1 MARSS
6 PLWPAAS
13 GAIVHYAV
21 AILAVAAAVVG
32 GLLADRLLQTAP
44 FVSLFLCAILFA
56 AWLGGAGP
64 GLLAAGLSILAFEYY
79 FIPPADSFAVQALP
93 RLVLFAMTALFVIWL
108 SVAQRRTEES
118 LRGARD
124 DLQATVRELEK
135 QNKALQTQ
143 DAERLRAE
151 QSARQAEREL
161 QVTIDTI
168 PAIVARYRADG
179 SPEFVNETW
188 RTYTGLSHDSLRGQ
202 RIAVAVHP
210 DDLPRVE
217 AAWRAHLPSGKPFQ
231 MEQRIR
237 RADGEYR
244 WFFIRRVP
252 LRNENGEVIRWYAA
266 AHDIEDQKRAERALR
281 RSEAYLAEAQRL
293 SNMGSFARK
302 LGTEEIFW
310 SKETYRIMGFDETVK
325 PTDALIRERVH
336 PDDRRFARQ
345 QFDRAVRGDQDYE
358 YECRLLM
365 PNGEVK
371 HIHVRADRQVSE
383 TGEEELVGALMDVTD
398 TRKAQEA
405 LQIAQTALA
414 HVTRVSMLGEMSAS
428 IAHEVNQPLGAI
440 VTNAESG
447 LRWLSRQP
455 PEIEEAVAGIRQIV
469 KDAHRAGEVIR
480 RIREFSKKADPEMTR
495 LDINEV
501 VEEVVTL
508 LRHEA
513 LRHGVTMELE
523 LEWGLLP
530 VRGDRI
536 QLQQVIIN
544 LAVNGMQAMANV
556 RERDRVLVMRTQR
569 QQSDRV
575 LVAVEDVGVGIKPE
589 NADRLFS
596 AFYTTK
602 HDGLGMGLSICRSII
617 EAHGGRVWASP
628 NTGPGMTFQFTISAD
643 APRNRASAS
652 GH

>member
-1 MARSS
+1 MHGPHREHQSDAGGDESDAK
-6 PLWPAAS
+6 PA
-13 GAIVHYAV
+13 
-21 AILAVAAAVVG
+21 
-32 GLLADRLLQTAP
+32 
-44 FVSLFLCAILFA
+44 
-56 AWLGGAGP
+56 
-64 GLLAAGLSILAFEYY
+64 
-79 FIPPADSFAVQALP
+79 
-93 RLVLFAMTALFVIWL
+93 
-108 SVAQRRTEES
+108 
-118 LRGARD
+118 
-124 DLQATVRELEK
+124 
-135 QNKALQTQ
+135 
-143 DAERLRAE
+143 DAERVEPAE
-151 QSARQAEREL
+151 CGAPR
-161 QVTIDTI
+161 
-168 PAIVARYRADG
+168 IVASKCFERDSDLAAKPFDPSAD
-179 SPEFVNETW
+179 
-188 RTYTGLSHDSLRGQ
+188 DKLRGCAGE
-202 RIAVAVHP
+202 RSN
-210 DDLPRVE
+210 
-217 AAWRAHLPSGKPFQ
+217 RARG
-231 MEQRIR
+231 
-237 RADGEYR
+237 RASPCAG
-244 WFFIRRVP
+244 
-252 LRNENGEVIRWYAA
+252 A